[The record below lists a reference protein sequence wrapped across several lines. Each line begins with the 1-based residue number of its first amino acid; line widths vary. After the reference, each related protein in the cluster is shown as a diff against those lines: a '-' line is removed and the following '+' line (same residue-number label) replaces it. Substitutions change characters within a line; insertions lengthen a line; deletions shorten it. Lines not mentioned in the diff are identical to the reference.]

1 MLHLY
6 VKNKEE
12 WEKHLPLIL
21 HAYHTAIHLSTG
33 STPFDIMYGR
43 PPQQASLEQMHFF
56 DTDSHHHHLQAKL
69 AEMRDFVE
77 TNLAESASRQRDHYN
92 KHSQTRK
99 FTVGDH
105 VWLSIPTAKKLDPQ
119 WDGRWTITALKGP
132 LNMEISDGT
141 VSKVVHVNWLCH
153 QIQLTSTDDTPQ
165 QAPYSS
171 NWRLIILQNFTQILL
186 YHDNTQI
193 GSVVHRCTTQMLL
206 HKLED
211 KLHLQ
216 WGICRTY

>member
-1 MLHLY
+1 MLHSDQGQNFESLLLRETLKAFGAKKSHTTAYHPQGDGLVERFNRSLLQMLRSY
-6 VKNKEE
+6 VETKEE

-21 HAYHTAIHLSTG
+21 YAYRTAIHSSTG
-33 STPFDIMYGR
+33 FTPFELMYGR
-43 PPQQASLEQMHFF
+43 PPQQAPFEQMHFF

-132 LNMEISDGT
+132 LNMETSDGI
-141 VSKVVHVNWLCH
+141 VSKVVHVNWL
-153 QIQLTSTDDTPQ
+153 
-165 QAPYSS
+165 
-171 NWRLIILQNFTQILL
+171 R
-186 YHDNTQI
+186 
-193 GSVVHRCTTQMLL
+193 HR
-206 HKLED
+206 
-211 KLHLQ
+211 
-216 WGICRTY
+216 I